1 MLDRHF
7 AAMIFDFDGVIV
19 ESTGLKT
26 EAFRALFADRADQL
40 EAIVDLHRRHAGVDR
55 FTKFEM
61 IYRDILREPLAAPTR
76 QDLGVR
82 FAQLVENAVTS
93 CPMVP
98 GASELLAALDRRMPM
113 AVVSSTPQPELEC
126 IVTRRGLG
134 RFFEAVRGSP
144 PAKSQVVHA
153 LLKERSWTAAHV
165 LMVGDAAADLAAARA
180 NGVAFIGRLTP
191 DDPYLFP
198 PEVPTVRDLTPL
210 AESAR
215 RLYAMTQPQAATP

>member
-1 MLDRHF
+1 MLDRRF

-19 ESTGLKT
+19 ESTELKT
-26 EAFRALFADRADQL
+26 EAFRALFADRAGRI

-61 IYRDILREPLAAPTR
+61 IYRDILHEPLTASIR

-82 FAQLVENAVTS
+82 FAQLVEDAVTN

-98 GASELLAALDRRMPM
+98 GAGELLATLDRRMSM
-113 AVVSSTPQPELEC
+113 AVVSSTPQRELER
-126 IVTRRGLG
+126 VVARRGLG
-134 RFFEAVRGSP
+134 RFFAAVRGSP
-144 PAKSQVVHA
+144 PAKSEAVRA
-153 LLKERSWTAAHV
+153 LLEERGWTAANV
-165 LMVGDAAADLAAARA
+165 LMVGDAAADLAAART

-191 DDPYLFP
+191 GDPYPFS

-215 RLYAMTQPQAATP
+215 RLYATTQPQAATS